1 MGFTSPRLPD
11 GAAARGVC
19 DARLDLDRRVP
30 AFMHHRP
37 VSPPRDNRPLE
48 VPADALVL
56 LAGAAGSGK
65 SSLAAR
71 LFPADSILSS
81 DAIRRQLT
89 GDEANQ
95 AVNRRAFQVLH
106 ARAGRRLAEGR
117 LTVIDATN
125 VHASARRPL
134 RRMAAVHGR
143 PVVVLVLDLP
153 ADVCHARNAARR
165 AGWCP
170 SRPSGASSPP
180 SVARSTGSSSSGRVT
195 TCLVVLASPEAVDR
209 LSVRLTAPGGSDTL
223 SANGGVPATH
233 PHQKQPDPKQ
243 PDRSRSRTP

>member
-1 MGFTSPRLPD
+1 MRPREAFATPGSTSTAGSRQ
-11 GAAARGVC
+11 
-19 DARLDLDRRVP
+19 
-30 AFMHHRP
+30 FMHHRP

-48 VPADALVL
+48 VQADALVL

-134 RRMAAVHGR
+134 QRMAAVHGR

-153 ADVCHARNAARR
+153 ADVCHARNAARL
-165 AGWCP
+165 
-170 SRPSGASSPP
+170 
-180 SVARSTGSSSSGRVT
+180 GRVVPEPAVGRQLAALRRSIDGQQLEREGHD
-195 TCLVVLASPEAVDR
+195 CLVVLASPEAVDR